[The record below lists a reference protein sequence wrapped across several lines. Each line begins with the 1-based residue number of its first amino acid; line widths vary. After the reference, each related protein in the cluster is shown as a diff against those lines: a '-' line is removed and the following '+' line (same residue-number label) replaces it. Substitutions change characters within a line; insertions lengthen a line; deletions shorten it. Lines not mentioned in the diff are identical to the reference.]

1 MRGAGVE
8 ETARAI
14 VSMVDEAMLG
24 ALRVVTVQRGRVP
37 SDFALVAFG
46 GAGGL
51 HANALAPI
59 LGCYPVIVPEESG
72 VLSALGFISSEIKN
86 EFSQTFVK
94 SIAATTPDA
103 VRKPFDVL
111 TARARDWL
119 DSESVDVADQDVR
132 FILDMRYSRQGYE
145 IPIELDGV
153 ELAALDLAALE
164 RRFGEEHTRLYGFV
178 LEGGAEIVNLRVV
191 ATGRVPLPELEARP
205 EGDAGRLG
213 RADRHAAGLDAG
225 GNARRPDLRAR
236 RARAGH
242 GDRRLRDRRAVRR
255 DHRRAPGPSS
265 RRRPLDEPADPAR
278 GGEHVKTTIDVATL
292 DLIENALLNARFEMD
307 EVVRRAAMSPMIRVQ
322 HDEFP
327 MICNARGQMVVGQF
341 GSYIPEVIDRFGGEI
356 GEGDVILLNDPYLCK
371 GSISHC
377 NDWLVILPIFFEGK
391 RVAFASLFGHMM
403 DVGGKVPGSQVSD
416 ALSIW
421 EEGIRIPPIK
431 IFDRGVLNETALE
444 VILNNTRTPDTN
456 RSDLMAIIGGCRAAE
471 RRIVEICERFGPDTF
486 EGACDALLE
495 RTRGAMAH
503 IIRRYIPEEPV
514 TFTDW
519 VDDDGLGNGPFKMVL
534 TIWREGDVCHADW
547 TGTDDQAP
555 GSINFHIHE
564 GLCKLFLGIYM
575 IMAFDPEIL
584 FNDGIYDVFEVT
596 LPEGSLLNPK
606 FPAPLSNRLNVHTR
620 LFDCISGA
628 LGQNAPDLSMA
639 AGYGTSP
646 FFVFSGYDDD
656 GEYFQFVELLFG
668 GLPARYSADGLDG
681 HSWWPL
687 FRTTPAEYA
696 ESYYPVRISS
706 YVPGARHRGRR
717 APPRRNRDREDLR
730 LPRPGRVHRQR
741 RPCHDPAVGDQRRTP
756 RRLQHEDA
764 DPRVGRGGRA
774 AVQDRPGPGGRRR
787 HARFPDRRRRRV
799 GRPARPRPRARPAGR
814 AARSRLA
821 RGGTSRVRRRHRRR
835 RRRPGRHRGRA
846 RATSRAARPD
856 RALRLRP
863 RSDGRTRMTTSLRS
877 RLAEPG
883 AIVALGAHDGLT
895 ARIAE
900 RAGVEALYHG
910 GYALAAHHFGLPDV
924 GLVGRAEVV
933 ESVRRMRGAT
943 DLPII
948 VDADTGY
955 GSEAGVWL
963 TTREL
968 EAVGANAV
976 QIEDQVS
983 PKRCGHMEGK
993 EVIPAEEMVIKVRAA
1008 VAARRSDET
1017 LIIARSDALQV
1028 TGLEDTIARCNAYGE
1043 AGADLVFVDAPR
1055 SVEEYAALA
1064 ERCSTPSVANMSE
1077 TGRSPAVPTAELESM
1092 GYKLVIFPS
1101 TQTWVFA
1108 KAYEELCRA
1117 VIRDRTTTSLADR
1130 FTSFDD
1136 VNALLGL
1143 AEWQSR

>member
-1 MRGAGVE
+1 
-8 ETARAI
+8 
-14 VSMVDEAMLG
+14 
-24 ALRVVTVQRGRVP
+24 
-37 SDFALVAFG
+37 
-46 GAGGL
+46 
-51 HANALAPI
+51 
-59 LGCYPVIVPEESG
+59 
-72 VLSALGFISSEIKN
+72 
-86 EFSQTFVK
+86 
-94 SIAATTPDA
+94 
-103 VRKPFDVL
+103 
-111 TARARDWL
+111 
-119 DSESVDVADQDVR
+119 
-132 FILDMRYSRQGYE
+132 
-145 IPIELDGV
+145 
-153 ELAALDLAALE
+153 
-164 RRFGEEHTRLYGFV
+164 
-178 LEGGAEIVNLRVV
+178 
-191 ATGRVPLPELEARP
+191 
-205 EGDAGRLG
+205 
-213 RADRHAAGLDAG
+213 
-225 GNARRPDLRAR
+225 
-236 RARAGH
+236 
-242 GDRRLRDRRAVRR
+242 
-255 DHRRAPGPSS
+255 
-265 RRRPLDEPADPAR
+265 
-278 GGEHVKTTIDVATL
+278 
-292 DLIENALLNARFEMD
+292 
-307 EVVRRAAMSPMIRVQ
+307 
-322 HDEFP
+322 
-327 MICNARGQMVVGQF
+327 
-341 GSYIPEVIDRFGGEI
+341 
-356 GEGDVILLNDPYLCK
+356 
-371 GSISHC
+371 
-377 NDWLVILPIFFEGK
+377 
-391 RVAFASLFGHMM
+391 
-403 DVGGKVPGSQVSD
+403 
-416 ALSIW
+416 
-421 EEGIRIPPIK
+421 
-431 IFDRGVLNETALE
+431 
-444 VILNNTRTPDTN
+444 
-456 RSDLMAIIGGCRAAE
+456 
-471 RRIVEICERFGPDTF
+471 
-486 EGACDALLE
+486 
-495 RTRGAMAH
+495 
-503 IIRRYIPEEPV
+503 
-514 TFTDW
+514 
-519 VDDDGLGNGPFKMVL
+519 MVL

-620 LFDCISGA
+620 LFDCMSGA

-646 FFVFSGYDDD
+646 FFVFSGYDGA

-706 YVPGARHRGRR
+706 YVPARDTGGAGLHRGGTAIEKTYVFLGPGAFTVNDDR
-717 APPRRNRDREDLR
+717 ATIPPWGIN
-730 LPRPGRVHRQR
+730 
-741 RPCHDPAVGDQRRTP
+741 
-756 RRLQHEDA
+756 
-764 DPRVGRGGRA
+764 GGRHGGCSTKTLIRASGEVVELPSKIDQVPVGAGDTLVFRTAGAGGWGDPLDRDPELVLRDVLRDLVSADA
-774 AVQDRPGPGGRRR
+774 ARLEYGVVIEGGAVDR
-787 HARFPDRRRRRV
+787 A
-799 GRPARPRPRARPAGR
+799 ATQAERARMQR
-814 AARSRLA
+814 AARA
-821 RGGTSRVRRRHRRR
+821 G
-835 RRRPGRHRGRA
+835 
-846 RATSRAARPD
+846 

-863 RSDGRTRMTTSLRS
+863 RSDRRTRMTMSLRS

-883 AIVALGAHDGLT
+883 ALVALGAHDGLT

-993 EVIPAEEMVIKVRAA
+993 EVIPAGEMVIKVRAA
-1008 VAARRSDET
+1008 VDARRSDET

-1028 TGLEDTIARCNAYGE
+1028 TGLEDTIARCNAYAE

-1064 ERCSTPSVANMSE
+1064 ERCTAPSVANMSE
-1077 TGRSPAVPTAELESM
+1077 TGRSPAVPTAELETM

-1117 VIRDRTTTSLADR
+1117 VIQDRTTASLADR

-1143 AEWQSR
+1143 AEWQADDATERARRLRPARFRGPAGGGRAPGGRGRRLHRRVHEP